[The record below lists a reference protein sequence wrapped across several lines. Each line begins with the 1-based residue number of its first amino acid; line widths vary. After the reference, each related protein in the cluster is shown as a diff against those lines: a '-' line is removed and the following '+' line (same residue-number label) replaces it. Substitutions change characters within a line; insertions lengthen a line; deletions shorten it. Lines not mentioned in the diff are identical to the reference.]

1 MPMTAT
7 PSTNGANTT
16 ARKKFRPGN
25 LRARGTAT
33 SRGSTTIS
41 GTLRRV
47 KIAVARIAAQ
57 NGPEV
62 TEPGVNSSM

>member
-1 MPMTAT
+1 
-7 PSTNGANTT
+7 
-16 ARKKFRPGN
+16 
-25 LRARGTAT
+25 LRASGTAT
-33 SRGSTTIS
+33 SSGSTTIS

-62 TEPGVNSSM
+62 TEPGVNSST